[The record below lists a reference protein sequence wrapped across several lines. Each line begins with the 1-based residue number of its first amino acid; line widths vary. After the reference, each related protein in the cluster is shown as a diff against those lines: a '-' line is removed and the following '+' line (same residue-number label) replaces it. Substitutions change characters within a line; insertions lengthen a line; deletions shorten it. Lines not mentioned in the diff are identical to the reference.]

1 MLLND
6 LEYSLLCIQ
15 KQIDTVDSQVDV
27 VARVW
32 CWVLVGVSVLQ
43 MAFFYYCIF
52 WVEWLGWDIMEPLTY
67 SCLIVSWLA
76 GMRFYVKVGKS
87 RSFENIFSFRQL
99 YYFNR
104 HPMVRLR
111 YNNLLESKIDVEN
124 DIKYLRKNV
133 EFYKNGAKET
143 VLHNLVELKIV

>member
-1 MLLND
+1 
-6 LEYSLLCIQ
+6 
-15 KQIDTVDSQVDV
+15 
-27 VARVW
+27 
-32 CWVLVGVSVLQ
+32 
-43 MAFFYYCIF
+43 
-52 WVEWLGWDIMEPLTY
+52 MEPLTY
-67 SCLIVSWLA
+67 SCLIVSWLV

-87 RSFENIFSFRQL
+87 RSFKNIFSFRQL

-143 VLHNLVELKIV
+143 VPHNLVELKIV